1 MRDWTKRLSLVL
13 VLLLLVVAVVTVV
26 AACGSDEPA
35 TSDTSSAAP
44 AAGEDVKWGEMNSLT
59 GVSAAPAKTLQMGYD
74 EEVAYVNEN
83 GGINGGQ
90 IESINLDDK
99 SDMSAS
105 VSGVTQLINQDQ
117 VSLVIGPFPQM
128 VATAARSISEKA
140 GTPHMLYAPPTL
152 ADLAATD
159 YKWSFLCAA
168 GPDAV
173 ADALLVAA
181 KDQGYKNVVA
191 IADVIPIHQE
201 ALVLLE
207 KYYKD
212 AGIETLTILPDKWD
226 LSATDVSP
234 IVAKIAAADKANKP
248 DALFILSNPI
258 HVPAIQKGLKAL
270 EHHDPCRRFGRGHLA
285 GHLPAGPEGRG
296 RLHGP
301 RRRHHQPRR
310 TPCRLSRQGRHD
322 RVLRAV
328 HGQVRPAAGLLRGLR
343 V

>member
-105 VSGVTQLINQDQ
+105 VAGVTQLLNQDK

-140 GTPHMLYAPPTL
+140 GVPHMLYAPPTL
-152 ADLAATD
+152 ADLAKTD

-181 KDQGYKNVVA
+181 KDR
-191 IADVIPIHQE
+191 
-201 ALVLLE
+201 
-207 KYYKD
+207 
-212 AGIETLTILPDKWD
+212 
-226 LSATDVSP
+226 ATRTSSP
-234 IVAKIAAADKANKP
+234 SPTSSRSIR
-248 DALFILSNPI
+248 SRSSSWRSTTRT
-258 HVPAIQKGLKAL
+258 PASRRS
-270 EHHDPCRRFGRGHLA
+270 PSCRTSGTS
-285 GHLPAGPEGRG
+285 
-296 RLHGP
+296 P
-301 RRRHHQPRR
+301 RPTSPRSSPSSPRR
-310 TPCRLSRQGRHD
+310 TRPTSRTRSSS
-322 RVLRAV
+322 
-328 HGQVRPAAGLLRGLR
+328 
-343 V
+343 